1 MAQGYPTAPPSQSI
15 TTYDASAVFALFF
28 QDAGLL
34 QRMKQPHASGHH
46 RHVFRRDLAILAGI
60 AVAASA
66 VGFFTPVFDVVF
78 AGTQR
83 LGLLEPFAGVLT
95 VVVLT
100 ALVLLV
106 LRRLRLQQHVDTA
119 GAQQTAPPPET
130 SPYRPL
136 TAFPE
141 HDPNPI
147 LEVDLDGTV
156 HYANP
161 ATRTLFPDLDEAGLA
176 HPILHDLPGL
186 AANLD
191 ESETPYAA
199 REVQVGAVIYEQQAA
214 RVPEQGRLRFF
225 LHDITRR
232 KLAQDALRK
241 SEEKFEHAFRSAPM
255 AISINRLADGRFID
269 VNDHFLHLL
278 GFEDRSLVIG
288 RTSLELDMWA
298 IPGNRARILDL
309 LKEDHHRAH
318 QYEAQVYTTDDQVR
332 DVIVS
337 VVAME
342 VDGEACVLSALL
354 DVTEHR
360 DAEAGLQTLKAFYEN
375 TLRDL
380 PIEVGVLDD
389 EARFIYL
396 NPEAIHDEEA
406 RLWMFGKTSV
416 DYALAN
422 NLDPAPHRR
431 RHEWLLDVIA
441 RKEMG
446 RLEETIPTASGE
458 TQHMLRVAMPV
469 LDDDGA
475 VIYVVGYGIDMTE
488 RKAFER
494 QLMQAKSAA
503 EEMVRLK
510 SAFVANMSH
519 EVRTP
524 LTAILGFAAVLGEE
538 LDGEHRELAE
548 IIKQSGERLLETLD
562 SVLDLARLEADAMDF
577 DPRSLNLN
585 DELEAAVRLFGPMAE
600 KKHLA
605 LVLETPDQSVRA
617 PLDRAYLHRILSNL
631 LSNAIKFTEAGEVRL
646 VLRPLGTEVHLV
658 VRDTGIGIAKSFLPF
673 LFEEF
678 KQESTGLDRTH
689 TGSGLGL
696 AITRHLVER
705 MHGHIEIESIKGEG
719 TTVTVTFPI
728 KRGAPAQPGL
738 YQQLDLFADT
748 ETQIVES

>member
-1 MAQGYPTAPPSQSI
+1 
-15 TTYDASAVFALFF
+15 
-28 QDAGLL
+28 
-34 QRMKQPHASGHH
+34 MKQPHTSGGHNH
-46 RHVFRRDLAILAGI
+46 FGRDLAILAGI
-60 AVAASA
+60 AVAAFA
-66 VGFFTPVFDVVF
+66 VGRFTPVFEYAF
-78 AGTQR
+78 AEAQR
-83 LGLLEPFAGVLT
+83 LGGLETLAGVLAG
-95 VVVLT
+95 V
-100 ALVLLV
+100 AIAAMVLLTV
-106 LRRLRLQQHVDTA
+106 RRPRRQRRVDA
-119 GAQQTAPPPET
+119 LPPET
-130 SPYRPL
+130 STPAYRPL
-136 TAFPE
+136 TSFSE
-141 HDPNPI
+141 YDPHPI
-147 LEVDLDGTV
+147 LEVDLSGTV

-161 ATRTLFPDLDEAGLA
+161 ATRKLFPDLDQRGLA
-176 HPILHDLPGL
+176 HPILHDLTRMAAGL
-186 AANLD
+186 N
-191 ESETPYAA
+191 EGEPPYAA

-214 RVPEQGRLRFF
+214 RVPEQGRLRLY

-232 KLAQDALRK
+232 KLAQEALRK

-255 AISINRLADGRFID
+255 AMSINRLADGRFID
-269 VNDHFLHLL
+269 VNDHFLRLL
-278 GFEDRSLVIG
+278 GYEDRSLVIG
-288 RTSLELDMWA
+288 KTALELDVWA
-298 IPGNRARILDL
+298 TPGNRARILDL
-309 LKEDHHRAH
+309 LKEDPRHAH
-318 QYEAQVYTTDDQVR
+318 QYEAQIYTTDDQVR
-332 DVIVS
+332 DVIAS
-337 VVAME
+337 VVVME
-342 VDGEACVLSALL
+342 AEGEACVLSALL

-360 DAEAGLQTLKAFYEN
+360 EAEAGLQTLKAFYEN

-396 NPEAIHDEEA
+396 NPAAISDEET
-406 RLWMFGKTSV
+406 RLWMFGKTSI

-431 RHEWLLDVIA
+431 RHAWLLDVIE

-446 RLEETIPTASGE
+446 RLEETITTASGE
-458 TQHMLRVAMPV
+458 TRHVLRVAMPV

-475 VIYVVGYGIDMTE
+475 VIYVVGYGVDMTE

-524 LTAILGFAAVLGEE
+524 LTAILGFASVLGEE
-538 LDGEHRELAE
+538 LDGEQRELAE
-548 IIKQSGERLLETLD
+548 IIKQSGERLLDTLN
-562 SVLDLARLEADAMDF
+562 SVLDLARLEADAMNF
-577 DPRSLNLN
+577 APGSLNLN
-585 DELEAAVRLFGPMAE
+585 DELEAATRLFGPMAE

-605 LVLETPDQSVRA
+605 LVLETPDHPVRA

-646 VLRPLGTEVHLV
+646 ALRPLGTEVQLI
-658 VRDTGIGIAKSFLPF
+658 VRDTGIGIAESFLPF

-705 MHGHIEIESIKGEG
+705 MQGHIAVESVKGEG
-719 TTVTVTFPI
+719 TAITVTFPV
-728 KRGAPAQPGL
+728 KRGAPDHPGL
-738 YQQLDLFADT
+738 YEQLDLFADT
-748 ETQIVES
+748 EAVAKKIGV